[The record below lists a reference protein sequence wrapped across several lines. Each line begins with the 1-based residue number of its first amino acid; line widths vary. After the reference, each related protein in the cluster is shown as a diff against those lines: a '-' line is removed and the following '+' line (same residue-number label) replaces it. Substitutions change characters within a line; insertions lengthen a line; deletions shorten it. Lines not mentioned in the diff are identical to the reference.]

1 MSEVLKPLHQNG
13 DSRSQT
19 LKLEFLQQEIRQLR
33 DHIGDLEE
41 VIRLNKD
48 ALKTATCSSFTIPQ
62 SYKSSTIKSSDADGI
77 PLDLNERSDLIE
89 TKMGNRL
96 VDTLQEEN
104 AHLLE
109 TIRKLINERNLA
121 QSKVICC
128 K

>member
-19 LKLEFLQQEIRQLR
+19 LKFEFLQQEIRQLR

>member
-19 LKLEFLQQEIRQLR
+19 LKFEFLQQEIRQLR
-33 DHIGDLEE
+33 DHIRDLEE

-48 ALKTATCSSFTIPQ
+48 ALKTATCSGFTIPQ